1 MFINYINNL
10 FIYYKPTRY
19 LYMDK
24 ISISNLFPSTYDF
37 QPLDVDNLY
46 NTQDQKTKNKINFNI
61 DRLVKLR
68 EERKSKI
75 LIQYEKVFNIC
86 LNKIN
91 LANNLN
97 KTEIV
102 YDVPEAIYGHFD
114 YNINDCVEY
123 IDNKLKNMDFDTLQ
137 LNKSIYISWLNLGD
151 NRKKLKN
158 QIEQIKTINN

>member
-1 MFINYINNL
+1 
-10 FIYYKPTRY
+10 
-19 LYMDK
+19 MDK

-91 LANNLN
+91 LANNL
-97 KTEIV
+97 
-102 YDVPEAIYGHFD
+102 
-114 YNINDCVEY
+114 
-123 IDNKLKNMDFDTLQ
+123 
-137 LNKSIYISWLNLGD
+137 KSNFT
-151 NRKKLKN
+151 K
-158 QIEQIKTINN
+158 IKF